1 MNRRQSLFAA
11 IVLLPFSLFS
21 FNASAEE
28 AASGAASPAATAA
41 GQHVARAVFTSSIQ
55 NREPTDTLTTLSND
69 KQQIYFFSD
78 LQGLGGQIVTHRW
91 EYQGK
96 IMGESKFNVGGPR
109 WRVWSIR
116 TLSPHMTGE
125 WRVSV
130 IDGDGNKVG
139 EASFNYTDA
148 SESKH

>member
-11 IVLLPFSLFS
+11 MVLLPFSLLS

-28 AASGAASPAATAA
+28 SASGAASPTAAAA
-41 GQHVARAVFTSSIQ
+41 GQHVARAVFTSAIQ
-55 NREPTDTLTTLSND
+55 NREPSDTLTTLSND

-125 WRVSV
+125 WHVSV

-148 SESKH
+148 NESKH